1 VDRFEVILAPKALKF
16 YRKCPKELAER
27 LDQCFQGLGANPFF
41 GPDIKVLK
49 TQDKLYRY
57 RVGGYRVIYE
67 INKTDK
73 KVGILLIAPRPSV
86 YRNI

>member
-1 VDRFEVILAPKALKF
+1 VDRFEVILAPKALRF
-16 YRKCPKELAER
+16 YKKCPKELVER
-27 LDQCFQGLGANPFF
+27 LEQCFQELETNPFF
-41 GPDIKVLK
+41 GTDIKVLK
-49 TQDKLYRY
+49 TQDRLYRY

-73 KVGILLIAPRPSV
+73 KVGVLLIAPRPSV